1 VSWPFPHPSVLS
13 IFLDCKMP
21 TIFDYEFKTPTLNKR
36 VTFPTGL
43 YINGQFVEGVEGKT
57 IE

>member
-1 VSWPFPHPSVLS
+1 
-13 IFLDCKMP
+13 MP